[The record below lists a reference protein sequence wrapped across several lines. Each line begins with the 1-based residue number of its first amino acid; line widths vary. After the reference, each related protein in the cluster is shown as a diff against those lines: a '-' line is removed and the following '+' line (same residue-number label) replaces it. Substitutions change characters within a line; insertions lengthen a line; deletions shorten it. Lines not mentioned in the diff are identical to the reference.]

1 MQHPEKPV
9 LNESQA
15 NEIARMKAYF
25 PYRIVFGVIDK
36 NTGEFFVYAKPTK
49 HTMNKLARD
58 GHQVFT
64 LQ

>member
-1 MQHPEKPV
+1 M
-9 LNESQA
+9 LNDHQA
-15 NEIARMKAYF
+15 NEMARMKAYF

-36 NTGEFFVYAKPTK
+36 DTGEFFVYAKPTR
-49 HTMNKLARD
+49 HTMNKMVRE